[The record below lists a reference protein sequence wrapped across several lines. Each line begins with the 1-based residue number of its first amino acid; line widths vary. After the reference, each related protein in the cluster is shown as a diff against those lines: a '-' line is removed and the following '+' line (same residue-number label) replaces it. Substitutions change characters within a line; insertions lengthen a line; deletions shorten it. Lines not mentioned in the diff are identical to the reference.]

1 MPADAGVRALDAASG
16 SETRYPHR
24 RRPPGERPAVGTM
37 TSVDEIAGASAPAI
51 CARATRQV
59 ACDKHFLLHRA
70 HVSCLEPHTH
80 LVLQREH
87 ATAPR
92 ARSEPPPA
100 HTERRPC
107 LLLAGSRSASTR
119 RPRLNAGGAPQEGKE
134 GQMEGRH
141 IVDLVAVLSSSALLV
156 SGVFRRVVVDGES
169 FMDALFAAAG
179 QG

>member
-1 MPADAGVRALDAASG
+1 MRARGAARRPRSSAKRDPGCPGVPVDAGVRALDAASG

-119 RPRLNAGGAPQEGKE
+119 RPRLNAGGAPRGHAATDRDQDG
-134 GQMEGRH
+134 
-141 IVDLVAVLSSSALLV
+141 VARCSI
-156 SGVFRRVVVDGES
+156 GVTRYR
-169 FMDALFAAAG
+169 
-179 QG
+179 